1 MSVMVTYFNR
11 TLRCFVAQRPRNPLA
26 VGHMINHP
34 PANELPNVIAFPYD
48 FPMRGESF
56 FIVPCMHLIRTI

>member
-1 MSVMVTYFNR
+1 MEGIKVSAMVTYNNAYAE
-11 TLRCFVAQRPRNPLA
+11 LYVAQNPRNPLG

-48 FPMRGESF
+48 FPMRG
-56 FIVPCMHLIRTI
+56 